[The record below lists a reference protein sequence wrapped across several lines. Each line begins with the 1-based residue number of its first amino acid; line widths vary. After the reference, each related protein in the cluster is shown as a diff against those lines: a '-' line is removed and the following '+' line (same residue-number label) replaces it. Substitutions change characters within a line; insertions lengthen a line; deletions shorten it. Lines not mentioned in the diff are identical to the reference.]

1 MVKTIIILMIFSI
14 SSIAFAKSDLD
25 QIIVTPNLK
34 KTTIHE
40 SLNAVSIIT
49 KDEIRNYGYKSIDEI
64 LQHVSSINIGSNGGH
79 GQTKSIFLRGT
90 ESNHTKVLIDG
101 VSLNPGTLGVP
112 SIQHVSPQIIERIEI
127 SKGGMSTLYGRD
139 AIGGIINIITKNRF
153 NNDEIIIESGKDQTN
168 KFGLNKS
175 FSNDIHNFTI
185 SFIELQSNGY
195 KAKVNSTKNHA
206 YINKNLNLVY
216 LYNEKNNNL
225 KINWYQSIGNTEYDS
240 FGTNLNHDHKD
251 SLVKVA
257 LTKKYNNYKD
267 KFIFINKINKI
278 DQKALNATDY
288 THTKSTELNINRNYY
303 NLFNTDTILG
313 INLTNEKLSELSFG
327 TAFKKGNWIKELY
340 FQSEYQIKKSMFNIG
355 ARYTNHNIYSN
366 FYSGNINFGHAL
378 TDKTKF
384 IFAVSKSFR
393 PPDGTDL
400 YGYGGNSN
408 LQPEESIN
416 SEISFKT
423 KLSNDNGLIITFF
436 NNNIRNLIESDGAT
450 MQNINKAKIK
460 GLEMTYYNKYG
471 NLDYKFDY
479 TLLHAKDLNNDT
491 DLSRRP
497 KNKLTSK
504 MSYNFKK
511 NNKLGISMVSSSKSD
526 NSIYDSNILG
536 GYTIFNL
543 TYLYDTIGYTWKFN
557 MNNVFN
563 KKYRQAHNYNSE
575 GRSYYIS
582 FINNF

>member
-1 MVKTIIILMIFSI
+1 MIKKIILVMMFSI
-14 SSIAFAKSDLD
+14 SSISFAQTGLD
-25 QIIVTPNLK
+25 EIIVTPNLK

-40 SLNAVSIIT
+40 SLNTVSIIT

-64 LQHVSSINIGSNGGH
+64 LQHVSSINIGSNGGY

-139 AIGGIINIITKNRF
+139 AIGGVINIITKNRF
-153 NNDEIIIESGKDQTN
+153 DNDEIIIEAGKDQTN
-168 KFGLNKS
+168 KFGLSKS

-303 NLFNTDTILG
+303 NLFN
-313 INLTNEKLSELSFG
+313 NF
-327 TAFKKGNWIKELY
+327 
-340 FQSEYQIKKSMFNIG
+340 
-355 ARYTNHNIYSN
+355 HN
-366 FYSGNINFGHAL
+366 
-378 TDKTKF
+378 
-384 IFAVSKSFR
+384 
-393 PPDGTDL
+393 
-400 YGYGGNSN
+400 
-408 LQPEESIN
+408 
-416 SEISFKT
+416 
-423 KLSNDNGLIITFF
+423 
-436 NNNIRNLIESDGAT
+436 
-450 MQNINKAKIK
+450 
-460 GLEMTYYNKYG
+460 
-471 NLDYKFDY
+471 
-479 TLLHAKDLNNDT
+479 
-491 DLSRRP
+491 
-497 KNKLTSK
+497 
-504 MSYNFKK
+504 
-511 NNKLGISMVSSSKSD
+511 
-526 NSIYDSNILG
+526 
-536 GYTIFNL
+536 
-543 TYLYDTIGYTWKFN
+543 
-557 MNNVFN
+557 
-563 KKYRQAHNYNSE
+563 
-575 GRSYYIS
+575 
-582 FINNF
+582 